1 MLVYQRVC
9 LWAMAFIAMYIYI
22 YIAICIAINIA
33 MYSYVKFPVG
43 WFLDVD

>member
-9 LWAMAFIAMYIYI
+9 LWAMAFIAI

-43 WFLDVD
+43 WVLDVD